1 MLSRFW
7 VRENPVSY
15 TGLAAERALG
25 RHPIELMVRTS
36 TARFV
41 AGGILLLALAAFV
54 RAQSLERV
62 LYVSVVDKASQAPVT
77 GLGPEDFVVREDS
90 VRREVLRV
98 TPATTPMPVAILV
111 DNSAAATPTISD
123 LRRGLTA
130 LLQGLEGI
138 GPIAL
143 IGVAERPT
151 ILVDYTTGA
160 KALQAGADRLF
171 AVPGSGATLLDAI
184 AETVG
189 GLRKRDEDRAALVLV
204 TTENIEF
211 STLHYIQVLDR
222 IRDSGATLHAV
233 VFVNPGGSL
242 RNDAARNRASVLDQ
256 GTRDSGGVR
265 LDVLTSM
272 AYEAQLKTL
281 AGIMKAQHRVVYARP
296 DSLIPPERVRVEAA
310 KPGLEAYGAPARGQ
324 KNTR

>member
-1 MLSRFW
+1 ML
-7 VRENPVSY
+7 
-15 TGLAAERALG
+15 RAF
-25 RHPIELMVRTS
+25 V
-36 TARFV
+36 ARFV
-41 AGGILLLALAAFV
+41 AGGILLLVSTALLG
-54 RAQSLERV
+54 AQALERV
-62 LYVSVVDKASQAPVT
+62 LYVSVVDKASRAPVT
-77 GLGPEDFVVREDS
+77 GLGPEDFIVREDN

-130 LLQGLEGI
+130 FIQGLDGI

-151 ILVDYTTGA
+151 ILVDYTSDA
-160 KALQAGADRLF
+160 KALQAGVDRLF

-184 AETVG
+184 TETAR
-189 GLRKRDEDRAALVLV
+189 GLQKRDEDRAAVVLV

-222 IRDSGATLHAV
+222 VRESGVTLHAV

-242 RNDAARNRASVLDQ
+242 NSDAARNRASVLDQ
-256 GTRDSGGVR
+256 GTRESGGAR

-272 AYEAQLKTL
+272 AYEAQLKAL
-281 AGIMKAQHRVVYARP
+281 AGIMTAEHRVVYARP
-296 DSLIPPERVRVEAA
+296 TSLIPPEKVRVEAA
-310 KPGLEAYGAPARGQ
+310 KPEWWSRWPPW
-324 KNTR
+324 